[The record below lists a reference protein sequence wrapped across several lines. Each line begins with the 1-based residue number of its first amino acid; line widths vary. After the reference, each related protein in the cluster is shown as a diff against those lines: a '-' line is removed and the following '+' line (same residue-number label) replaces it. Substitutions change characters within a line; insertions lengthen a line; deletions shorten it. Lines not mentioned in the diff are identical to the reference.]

1 MNYILFDGSQRV
13 HFLPLTYTRPVA
25 HLRIG
30 ISTIQEKWE
39 YYLGSTCTVL
49 TEDYLE
55 DKFPMVEL
63 DQNVFIEASYL
74 PKQAIVDQIKS
85 LSENEM
91 LVCNNEVVAFFVN
104 ASQHEV
110 DFDNYTAITCK
121 EEPIRLLN
129 FQDML
134 QQNKHVLQEDFKNIT
149 KDRTSQEISKTNQV
163 ICPENIFIEEGAV
176 VEYTMLNGS
185 EGPVFIGKNSL
196 VMEGSLIRGAF
207 CLGENAVVKMG
218 TKIYGATSVGNN
230 SVVGGELKN
239 SIFMDNSNKGH
250 EGYLGDS
257 IVGEWCNLGA
267 NTTGSNIK
275 NNYSEV
281 KVWSYES
288 ETYENSKTLKCGQV
302 FGDYVRTA
310 VNTKLNTGTI
320 IGVGA
325 NVFAAGFP
333 EKFIPSFRW
342 GNNKE
347 TRMTD
352 FIQTAKKMRA
362 LKGCDFSLQEQAV
375 LKAVYKVTQKFRL
388 L

>member
-13 HFLPLTYTRPVA
+13 HFLPLTFTRPVA
-25 HLRIG
+25 QLRIG

-49 TEDYLE
+49 TADYLE

-63 DQNVFIEASYL
+63 EQNVFIEASYL
-74 PKQAIVDQIKS
+74 PKQAVVDQIKS

-104 ASQHEV
+104 ASQQEV

-121 EEPIRLLN
+121 EEPIYFFDL
-129 FQDML
+129 QDLL
-134 QQNKHVLQEDFKNIT
+134 QQNKVVLQHDFTNFS
-149 KDRTSQEISKTNQV
+149 KDRTSQRISKTNKV
-163 ICPENIFIEEGAV
+163 ICPENIFVEEGAV
-176 VEYTMLNGS
+176 VECCILNAS
-185 EGPVFIGKNSL
+185 EGPIYIGKNAL
-196 VMEGSLIRGAF
+196 VMEGSMIRGAF

-218 TKIYGATSVGNN
+218 SRIYGATSVGNN

-239 SIFMDNSNKGH
+239 CIFMDNSNKGH

-267 NTTGSNIK
+267 STTGSNIK
-275 NNYSEV
+275 NNYSKV
-281 KVWSYES
+281 KLWSYES
-288 ETYENSKTLKCGQV
+288 ETYEYSKTLKFGQV
-302 FGDYVRTA
+302 FGDYTRTA
-310 VNTKLNTGTI
+310 VNTKLNTGTL

-325 NVFAAGFP
+325 NVFEAGFP

-342 GNNKE
+342 GDNKE
-347 TRMTD
+347 TRMAD
-352 FIQTAKKMRA
+352 FLKTVKEMRA
-362 LKGCDFSLQEQAV
+362 LKGFDFSPQEQAV
-375 LKAVYKVTQKFRL
+375 LKAVFRVTQKYRDL
-388 L
+388 